1 MLAVPRMV
9 IRLIIGALDDPA
21 VRVERCKLLAG
32 GCQLIAIGV
41 LAAAIVAPIFNP
53 ALHPG
58 FWTRVG
64 GGAAAAVI
72 ELLALRIMGYM
83 SISPSSE
90 D

>member
-1 MLAVPRMV
+1 MV
-9 IRLIIGALDDPA
+9 IRLLIGRFDDPV
-21 VRVERCKLLAG
+21 VRLERCKLLAS

-58 FWTRVG
+58 FWTRIG

-72 ELLALRIMGYM
+72 ELLALRIMGY
-83 SISPSSE
+83 ISSGPPGE

>member
-1 MLAVPRMV
+1 MV
-9 IRLIIGALDDPA
+9 IRLLIGRSDDPV
-21 VRVERCKLLAG
+21 VRMERCKLLAS

-58 FWTRVG
+58 FWTRII
-64 GGAAAAVI
+64 GGAAAAMI

>member
-1 MLAVPRMV
+1 MV

-58 FWTRVG
+58 F
-64 GGAAAAVI
+64 
-72 ELLALRIMGYM
+72 
-83 SISPSSE
+83 
-90 D
+90 

>member
-1 MLAVPRMV
+1 MV
-9 IRLIIGALDDPA
+9 VRLIIGASDDPL
-21 VRVERCKLLAG
+21 VRAERCKLLAG
-32 GCQLIAIGV
+32 GCQLIAIGM

-72 ELLALRIMGYM
+72 ELLALRIMGYI

>member
-1 MLAVPRMV
+1 MV
-9 IRLIIGALDDPA
+9 IRLLIGASDDPV

-58 FWTRVG
+58 FWTRIG
-64 GGAAAAVI
+64 GGASAAVI

-83 SISPSSE
+83 SVSPSSE

>member
-1 MLAVPRMV
+1 MV
-9 IRLIIGALDDPA
+9 IRLIIGHSGDPV
-21 VRVERCKLLAG
+21 VRAERCKLLAS

-41 LAAAIVAPIFNP
+41 LAAAIVAPIFNT

-64 GGAAAAVI
+64 GGTAAAMI

-83 SISPSSE
+83 SVKPPSE